1 MGAVLAVDIGG
12 TKLAAAVVDAE
23 GGIHC
28 RATTATPVTDDPH
41 VVAVALCRL
50 IDQVVAA
57 GPVQTIVAAGI
68 ACAGPMDG
76 GTVSPVNIPA
86 WRQYDVVG
94 TVSQALPGRPV
105 VLANDGT
112 CMALGEYWRG
122 GHPSSGADR
131 GALLGIVVSTGV
143 GGGVVLD
150 GKVYCGGSGNA
161 GHIGHTVIEID
172 GEPCPCGGKGC
183 VEAYAS
189 GPSMASWAAANG
201 WDGESL
207 DARRLAH
214 DARAGHPVA
223 VAAFQRGAD
232 ALAAAIVSAA
242 ALFDL
247 DDVVV
252 GGGVA
257 AAGDVLFSPLR
268 AGIRARSGL
277 GFLQRLRIHRSP
289 LGADAGLLGA
299 AALALDAVAT

>member
-1 MGAVLAVDIGG
+1 MYAFRFVLFFSSRRRHTRFSRDW
-12 TKLAAAVVDAE
+12 
-23 GGIHC
+23 
-28 RATTATPVTDDPH
+28 
-41 VVAVALCRL
+41 
-50 IDQVVAA
+50 
-57 GPVQTIVAAGI
+57 
-68 ACAGPMDG
+68 
-76 GTVSPVNIPA
+76 SS
-86 WRQYDVVG
+86 DV
-94 TVSQALPGRPV
+94 
-105 VLANDGT
+105 
-112 CMALGEYWRG
+112 Y
-122 GHPSSGADR
+122 SSD
-131 GALLGIVVSTGV
+131 L
-143 GGGVVLD
+143 
-150 GKVYCGGSGNA
+150 
-161 GHIGHTVIEID
+161 
-172 GEPCPCGGKGC
+172 
-183 VEAYAS
+183 
-189 GPSMASWAAANG
+189 
-201 WDGESL
+201 SL

-257 AAGDVLFSPLR
+257 AAGDGLFSPLR